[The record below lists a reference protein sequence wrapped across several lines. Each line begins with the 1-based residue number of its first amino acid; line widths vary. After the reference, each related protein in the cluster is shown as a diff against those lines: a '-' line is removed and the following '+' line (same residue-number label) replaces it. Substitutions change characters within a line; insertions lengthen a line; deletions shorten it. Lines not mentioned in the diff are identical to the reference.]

1 MRPPAIPAEKREG
14 SVVSAL
20 CSFCPPPGVENVMFV
35 ATHRTRGGG
44 MKGEWLIALSSVHNY
59 DCDATATATTVQ
71 RAVTA
76 TEPVSHRVT
85 PQLRHIS
92 IY

>member
-1 MRPPAIPAEKREG
+1 
-14 SVVSAL
+14 
-20 CSFCPPPGVENVMFV
+20 MFV
-35 ATHRTRGGG
+35 ATHRMRGGG

-85 PQLRHIS
+85 PQLRHIF